1 MQQVGFIMKCAL
13 TAININLYIGKD
25 YSVGILLSILIHYYT
40 LEFELNTTDKPRG
53 MLTCIII

>member
-1 MQQVGFIMKCAL
+1 MKYAL

-25 YSVGILLSILIHYYT
+25 YSVGILLSILIQYYT

-53 MLTCIII
+53 KLTCIFMFIYI